1 MDKRDADLDIALL
14 KTFLEVH
21 KTRNFSKAADNL
33 YLTAAAVSARVK
45 QLEQHMGVTLFIR
58 QRGNLQLT
66 SEGERL
72 LPHAETILLNWS
84 RTLQEIALQ
93 PEQSAR
99 LHIGATS
106 GLWHYALNEKL
117 TVITKALPALAI
129 RAEAHSASDLVRM
142 LNDRTMDVVVLYD
155 PPALPELRSE
165 KIGLLNLVMM
175 SSIEGVSP
183 SAALEHKYVYVD
195 WGTSFAMF
203 HGDKF
208 GEVPPA
214 ALYVNLANIA
224 CDYIIENPGT
234 AYLPLSLA
242 EKIPEFSQVKG
253 SPTFRRPIYATY
265 RANYERPEI
274 IDKVVKLLDGI
285 KI

>member
-1 MDKRDADLDIALL
+1 MDIALL

-33 YLTAAAVSARVK
+33 YLTAAAVSARIK

-93 PEQSAR
+93 PEQTAR
-99 LHIGATS
+99 LHIGAS
-106 GLWHYALNEKL
+106 AGLWQYALKEK
-117 TVITKALPALAI
+117 VSEITRALPTLAI
-129 RAEAHSASDLVRM
+129 RAEAHGPADLVRM

-155 PPALPELRSE
+155 PPALPELRSQR
-165 KIGLLNLVMM
+165 IGQLTLVMM
-175 SSIEGVSP
+175 SSIEGVSL
-183 SAALEHKYVYVD
+183 STALEQHYVYVD

-203 HGDKF
+203 HGDKY

-214 ALYVNLANIA
+214 ALYVNLASIA
-224 CDYIIENPGT
+224 CDYLVKNPGT
-234 AYLPLSLA
+234 AYLPASLLDQV
-242 EKIPEFSQVKG
+242 PEITQVKG
-253 SPTFRRPIYATY
+253 APTFRRPIYATS
-265 RANYERPEI
+265 RANSERPEI
-274 IDKVVKLLDGI
+274 VDKVIELLEGI
-285 KI
+285 RI

>member
-1 MDKRDADLDIALL
+1 M
-14 KTFLEVH
+14 H

-72 LPHAETILLNWS
+72 LPHAETIMLNWS

-93 PEQSAR
+93 PEQITR

-106 GLWHYALNEKL
+106 GLWQFALNEK
-117 TVITKALPALAI
+117 ISEIARELPMLAI
-129 RAEAHSASDLVRM
+129 RAEAHSPFDLVRM

-155 PPALPELRSE
+155 PPALPELRSQ
-165 KIGLLNLVMM
+165 KIGQLNLVMM
-175 SSIEGVSP
+175 SSVEGISLG
-183 SAALEHKYVYVD
+183 SALEHQYVYVD

-214 ALYVNLANIA
+214 ALFVNLAGIA
-224 CDYIIENPGT
+224 WDYLLKNPAT
-234 AYLPLSLA
+234 AYLPASLLDQVPG
-242 EKIPEFSQVKG
+242 ISQVKG
-253 SPTFRRPIYATY
+253 APTFRRPIFATS

-274 IDKVVKLLDGI
+274 IDKVIGLLEGTRI
-285 KI
+285 